1 MRQPDLKEAR
11 INQHKEKRKNV
22 SLPSVS
28 LILY

>member
-1 MRQPDLKEAR
+1 MRQPDLKDAR
-11 INQHKEKRKNV
+11 IKQHKEKRKKD